1 MPMPDAPPSPTSPA
15 PPPGAPRV
23 LIVDDD
29 ADIRSGLADV
39 FTRAG
44 FNAVAAG
51 DAAAMDRVLEADGA
65 DLVVL
70 DLMMPGEDGLSAAR
84 RLAARGWPPVI
95 MLSALGDD
103 ADRIVGL
110 EVGADDYLA
119 KPCNPREL
127 VARARA
133 VLRRARDTDS
143 KRGPAEAVRFAGFRF
158 DFARRE
164 LLDPDGVLVTLS
176 TGEFRL
182 LRAFIE
188 RPQRVLSRDQLLDLA
203 FSNDNEV
210 FDRAVDVQV
219 SRLRKKLERADIGEL
234 IRTVRGEG
242 YMFTAKPQPG

>member
-1 MPMPDAPPSPTSPA
+1 MPSEQPHPPA
-15 PPPGAPRV
+15 PDGAPRV

-29 ADIRSGLADV
+29 IDIRSGLVDV
-39 FTRAG
+39 FARAG
-44 FNAVAAG
+44 FRAAAAP
-51 DAAAMDRVLEADGA
+51 DAAAMDKMLDAEGA

-84 RLAARGWPPVI
+84 RLATRGWPPVI

-133 VLRRARDTDS
+133 VLRRARDADS
-143 KRGPAEAVRFAGFRF
+143 RRGATEAVRFAGFKF

-164 LLDPDGVLVTLS
+164 LLDPDGVLVALS

-203 FSNDNEV
+203 FSNDSEV

-219 SRLRKKLERADIGEL
+219 SRLRKKLERPETGEL

-242 YMFTAKPQPG
+242 YLFAPRPFPA

>member
-1 MPMPDAPPSPTSPA
+1 MSAPATPL
-15 PPPGAPRV
+15 V

-29 ADIRSGLADV
+29 DAIRQGLTEV
-39 FTRAG
+39 FERAG
-44 FNAVAAG
+44 FRAAAAADARAM
-51 DAAAMDRVLEADGA
+51 DAALDAHGA

-84 RLAARGWPPVI
+84 RLATRGWPPVI

-133 VLRRARDTDS
+133 VLRRARDAHAR
-143 KRGPAEAVRFAGFRF
+143 RGAGEALRFAGFKL
-158 DFARRE
+158 DLARRE
-164 LLDPDGVLVTLS
+164 LTDPDGVLVMLS

-182 LRAFIE
+182 LRAFAE
-188 RPQRVLSRDQLLDLA
+188 HAQRVLTREQLLDYA
-203 FSNDNEV
+203 FSSDAEV

-219 SRLRKKLERADIGEL
+219 SRLRKKLERADLPEL

-242 YMFTAKPQPG
+242 YLFSVKPLPA